1 LTSINASL
9 SGIASHRR
17 EEFPMS
23 DPKPNAYNHF
33 SIGLHWLTV
42 LLFVAVYSTIEL
54 RELFPKGSE
63 MREAMKW
70 WHASLGLS
78 IFAVAGLRLL
88 VRLVVRSR
96 AGKEL
101 PAWQRMISGATHLA
115 LYLLM
120 IALPL
125 IGWIM
130 LSADGKPIPFFG
142 LTLPP
147 LIGPN
152 EGLAEQLEELHETIG
167 TLGYWLIG
175 LHAMAAL
182 FHHYVLRD
190 ATLSRMLP
198 ART

>member
-1 LTSINASL
+1 MTEVKL
-9 SGIASHRR
+9 
-17 EEFPMS
+17 
-23 DPKPNAYNHF
+23 KAYNRF
-33 SIGLHWLTV
+33 SIGIHWLTV

-54 RELFPKGSE
+54 RELFPKGSD

-78 IFAVAGLRLL
+78 IFAVTGLRLI
-88 VRLVVRSR
+88 VRLAAR
-96 AGKEL
+96 AHPPKEA
-101 PAWQRMISGATHLA
+101 PTWQRVLSGATHLA

-125 IGWIM
+125 IGWMM
-130 LSADGKPIPFFG
+130 LSADGKPISLFG
-142 LTLPP
+142 LGLPP

-152 EGLAEQLEELHETIG
+152 EGLAEQLEDVHETIG
-167 TLGYWLIG
+167 TFGYWLIG
-175 LHAMAAL
+175 LHATAGL

-198 ART
+198 IRT

>member
-1 LTSINASL
+1 
-9 SGIASHRR
+9 
-17 EEFPMS
+17 
-23 DPKPNAYNHF
+23 
-33 SIGLHWLTV
+33 
-42 LLFVAVYSTIEL
+42 
-54 RELFPKGSE
+54 
-63 MREAMKW
+63 
-70 WHASLGLS
+70 
-78 IFAVAGLRLL
+78 
-88 VRLVVRSR
+88 
-96 AGKEL
+96 
-101 PAWQRMISGATHLA
+101 
-115 LYLLM
+115 M

>member
-1 LTSINASL
+1 MTSA
-9 SGIASHRR
+9 
-17 EEFPMS
+17 
-23 DPKPNAYNHF
+23 KPIAYNRL
-33 SIGLHWLTV
+33 SIGLHWLTF

-54 RELFPKGSE
+54 RELFPRGSDL
-63 MREAMKW
+63 RSAMKW
-70 WHASLGLS
+70 WHASIGLS
-78 IFAVAGLRLL
+78 ILAVAGLRLV
-88 VRLVVRSR
+88 VRLFARPRSP
-96 AGKEL
+96 GET
-101 PAWQRMISGATHLA
+101 PAWQRALSGGTHLA

-125 IGWIM
+125 IGWMM

-142 LTLPP
+142 VGLPP
-147 LIGPN
+147 LISPN
-152 EGLAEQLEELHETIG
+152 EGLAEQLEEVHETIG

-175 LHAMAAL
+175 LHATAGL